1 MGFQQGLSGLNISSK
16 SLEVIGNNVA
26 NANTYGY
33 KSARAEFADMYA
45 ASLGGAGNNGIGIG
59 ARIANVA
66 QQFTQGNVS
75 TTANNLD
82 LAINGDGFFQVQRWD
97 EVSGSGTLSPAG
109 EVLYTRNGQFKVDSS
124 GYIINNQDRKL
135 LGVGNQ
141 PLQLNLNG
149 GSAQPTQL
157 ITAQVNLN
165 AADAETLAEAVKHA
179 MYCAAI
185 CNSCADACSAEDM
198 DMRRCIRL
206 CSDCADVCTMA
217 YRVASRRTDE
227 NRQLSGA
234 AAALSG
240 PAGASSLSI
249 IRVRRRI

>member
-82 LAINGDGFFQVQRWD
+82 LAINGDGFFTTR
-97 EVSGSGTLSPAG
+97 AG
-109 EVLYTRNGQFKVDSS
+109 VTGQTYYTRNGSFTVDS
-124 GYIINNQDRKL
+124 DRYVTDQQGNKL
-135 LGVGNQ
+135 LVYPVDG
-141 PLQLNLNG
+141 
-149 GSAQPTQL
+149 
-157 ITAQVNLN
+157 
-165 AADAETLAEAVKHA
+165 
-179 MYCAAI
+179 
-185 CNSCADACSAEDM
+185 
-198 DMRRCIRL
+198 
-206 CSDCADVCTMA
+206 
-217 YRVASRRTDE
+217 
-227 NRQLSGA
+227 SGA
-234 AAALSG
+234 VVATGIDAWHLFYMGVVKLESPVYARIALQKIHDPNFLAASWGDLWLVS
-240 PAGASSLSI
+240 
-249 IRVRRRI
+249 